1 MYDYTKDYSKNSH
14 TCLIALGAKVTS
26 SSTPSSTT
34 SNDGLDDYALLN
46 KFFKVTCAL
55 RGEARAQFEY
65 LMDTIVERQKY
76 H

>member
-1 MYDYTKDYSKNSH
+1 V
-14 TCLIALGAKVTS
+14 ALGAKVTS
-26 SSTPSSTT
+26 SSTSSSITN
-34 SNDGLDDYALLN
+34 NDDLDGDVLLD
-46 KFFKVTCAL
+46 KLLKVMCSL